1 MPRSV
6 PCYADPHRGIGP
18 VRLPMGDEDII
29 EQQTLPTAMAEP
41 TPLQVFAEP
50 IEYPDSDGHFLPDN
64 PLQSNAIVQLR
75 INLEQ
80 HFKDVPNVVVE
91 GDMFMYYAQGEAD
104 ERRVHGRRVGKYVAP
119 DVFVVL
125 GHDLGRRSTYK
136 LWEEGKPPDFA
147 MEVISPSSELRNRRD
162 KKALYSR
169 IGVQEYFLFQPDE
182 QRSGPRLVGYTL
194 RGGAYQELGPDPALP
209 GADSV
214 LSEVLGVSLRPE
226 GAFLRVRDQRS
237 GKDYLKGVESQYE
250 LEAKDVAIAKSE
262 QRVARAEQRAEREA
276 AARVKS
282 EQRAE
287 REAAARRSLEAR
299 LAELEA
305 RQGSVVPRPQDED

>member
-1 MPRSV
+1 
-6 PCYADPHRGIGP
+6 
-18 VRLPMGDEDII
+18 MGDKGII
-29 EQQTLPTAMAEP
+29 EQHVLPTTVAEP
-41 TPLQVFAEP
+41 RPLRVPLEP

-125 GHDLGRRSTYK
+125 DHDLGHRSTYK

-147 MEVISPSSELRNRRD
+147 LEVISPSSELRNRRE
-162 KKALYSR
+162 KKALYER
-169 IGVQEYFLFQPDE
+169 IGVREYFLFQPDA
-182 QRSGPRLVGYTL
+182 QRSGRRLVGYAL

-209 GADSV
+209 RAGSV

-250 LEAKDVAIAKSE
+250 LEAKDAAIAKS
-262 QRVARAEQRAEREA
+262 EQRAEREA

-287 REAAARRSLEAR
+287 REAAARAKSEQRAEREAAARRSLEAR
-299 LAELEA
+299 LAALEA
-305 RQGSVVPRPQDED
+305 RQGPVVPQPQDED